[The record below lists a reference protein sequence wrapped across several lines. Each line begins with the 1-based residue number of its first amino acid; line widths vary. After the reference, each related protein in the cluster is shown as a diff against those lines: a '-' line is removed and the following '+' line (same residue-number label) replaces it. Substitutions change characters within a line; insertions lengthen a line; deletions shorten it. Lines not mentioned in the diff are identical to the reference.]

1 MRTRK
6 WNVRQYTLCW
16 RWCWCWRKQIKAD
29 ILGCSNWEGTVC
41 CSELELQVLLLL
53 LLLLLVLLLLWW
65 LYEQNV
71 QQTVQTQEYQ
81 SWI

>member
-53 LLLLLVLLLLWW
+53 LLVLLLLWW

-81 SWI
+81 RWI